1 MGVSGPDVVV
11 VGAGPNGLAAAV
23 TAARAGLEVLVV
35 EGADRPGG
43 AARTEE
49 VTLPG
54 FRHDLGAAVHPMALA
69 SPFLRRFG
77 LDERV
82 SFLTPEVS
90 YAHPF
95 DGGGAAVA
103 WRDLRRTAAGLGED
117 GPAYTRLLGPLVARA
132 EEVARFTLGA
142 MLRLPPDP
150 MTALRF
156 GLAALDQAGPGWNRR
171 WRGRDAPAL
180 LTGAMAH
187 TVRPMPSLPSAGAG
201 LALAVQ
207 GHAVGWPIPVGG
219 SGAIV
224 DALVAD
230 LLAHGGRIETGRT
243 VTGIDD
249 LPSARATVFDTGVP
263 ALLSI
268 AGRRLPPILRRWL
281 RTIRFGSGAGK
292 VDFALD
298 GPVPWLD
305 PTARRAVTLHLGGPR
320 AVIADAERA
329 VAAGRVPSRPYV
341 LVAQPSVLDASR
353 APSGKHVLWAY
364 THLPNGSTLDPTELI
379 SGAIERVAPGFRD
392 LVLASNA
399 RSAADIG
406 AWDPNLGGGD
416 IAAGAITLRQ
426 LLARPIPSSD
436 PWHLAD
442 GIYLCS
448 AAAAPGPGVHGQ
460 GGYLAAR
467 SLLRREFGVTAP
479 PSLG

>member
-1 MGVSGPDVVV
+1 MSTPDVVV
-11 VGAGPNGLAAAV
+11 IGAGPNGLATAV
-23 TAARAGLEVLVV
+23 TAARAGLDVLVV

-77 LDERV
+77 LADRV
-82 SFLTPEVS
+82 PFLTPEIS

-95 DGGGAAVA
+95 DDGTAAIA
-103 WRDLRRTAAGLGED
+103 WHDLRRTAAGLGAD
-117 GPAYTRLLGPLVARA
+117 GPAYTRLLEPLVARA
-132 EEVARFTLGA
+132 QEVARLTLGPV
-142 MLRLPPDP
+142 LRVPPDLL
-150 MTALRF
+150 TALRF
-156 GLAALDQAGPGWNRR
+156 GLAALDQGGPVWNRR
-171 WRGRDAPAL
+171 WSGRDAAAL
-180 LTGAMAH
+180 LTGVMAH
-187 TVRPMPSLPSAGAG
+187 TVRPMPSIPSAGAG

-207 GHAVGWPIPVGG
+207 AHAVGWPIPVGG
-219 SGAIV
+219 TGAIV

-243 VTGIDD
+243 VTDVRD
-249 LPSARATVFDTGVP
+249 LPQARAIVFDTSVP
-263 ALLSI
+263 ALLGI
-268 AGRRLPPILRRWL
+268 ARTRLPAILRAWL
-281 RTIRFGSGAGK
+281 RTVRFGSGIGK

-305 PTARRAVTLHLGGPR
+305 QTARSAVTLHLGGTR
-320 AVIADAERA
+320 EAIADGERT
-329 VAAGRVPSRPYV
+329 VAAGRVPGSPYV
-341 LVAQPSVLDASR
+341 LVAQPSVLDPTR
-353 APSGKHVLWAY
+353 APQGKHVLWAY
-364 THLPNGSTLDPTELI
+364 THLPNGSTLDPAELI
-379 SGAIERVAPGFRD
+379 GDAIERVAPGFRD
-392 LVLASNA
+392 LVLAANA

-416 IAAGAITLRQ
+416 IAAGAVSLRQ
-426 LLARPIPSSD
+426 LLVRPVPSPE
-436 PWHLAD
+436 PWHLVD

-467 SLLRREFGVTAP
+467 SFLRREFGITDP
-479 PSLG
+479 PALR

>member
-1 MGVSGPDVVV
+1 MSAPDVVV

-23 TAARAGLEVLVV
+23 TAARAGLDVLVV

-69 SPFLRRFG
+69 APFLRRFG
-77 LDERV
+77 LPAKV
-82 SFLTPEVS
+82 PFLVPEVS

-95 DGGGAAVA
+95 DDGGAAIA
-103 WRDLRRTAAGLGED
+103 WRDVRRTAAGLGAD
-117 GPAYTRLLGPLVARA
+117 GPAYLRLLEPLVARSR
-132 EEVARFTLGA
+132 EVARFTLGP
-142 MLRLPPDP
+142 MMRVPPDP
-150 MTALRF
+150 VTALRF
-156 GLAALDQAGPGWNRR
+156 GLAAVDQGTPGWNRR

-207 GHAVGWPIPVGG
+207 AHAVGWPIPVGG
-219 SGAIV
+219 TGAIV

-243 VTGIDD
+243 VSDIDE
-249 LPSARATVFDTGVP
+249 LPRARATVFDTSVP
-263 ALLSI
+263 ALLAI
-268 AGRRLPPILRRWL
+268 AGPRLPHLLRAWL
-281 RTIRFGSGAGK
+281 RTVRFGSGVGK

-298 GPVPWLD
+298 GPVPWRD
-305 PTARRAVTLHLGGPR
+305 ATARTAVTLHLGGSR
-320 AVIADAERA
+320 AA
-329 VAAGRVPSRPYV
+329 VAAAERTVAAGGVPSRPYV
-341 LVAQPSVLDASR
+341 LVAQPSVLDTTR
-353 APSGKHVLWAY
+353 APAGKQVLWAY
-364 THLPNGSTLDPTELI
+364 THLPNGSTLDPTDLI
-379 SGAIERVAPGFRD
+379 SSTIERLAPGFRD

-416 IAAGAITLRQ
+416 LASGAVTLRQ
-426 LLARPIPSSD
+426 LLARPTPSPD

-467 SLLRREFGVTAP
+467 SLLRHEFGVTDP
-479 PSLG
+479 PPLR

>member
-1 MGVSGPDVVV
+1 MSDPDVVV

-23 TAARAGLEVLVV
+23 TAARAGLDVLVV

-77 LDERV
+77 LSDRV
-82 SFLTPEVS
+82 PFLTPEVS

-95 DGGGAAVA
+95 EDSGAAIA
-103 WRDLRRTAAGLGED
+103 WRDLDRTAAGLGAD
-117 GPAYTRLLGPLVARA
+117 GPAYTRLLAPLVARA
-132 EEVARFTLGA
+132 EEVARFTLGPV
-142 MLRLPPDP
+142 LRVPPDP
-150 MTALRF
+150 ITALRF

-180 LTGAMAH
+180 LTGVMAH

-219 SGAIV
+219 TGAIV

-230 LLAHGGRIETGRT
+230 LLAHGGRVETRRSVTRIEE
-243 VTGIDD
+243 
-249 LPSARATVFDTGVP
+249 LPPARATVFDTSVP
-263 ALLSI
+263 TLLSI
-268 AGRRLPPILRRWL
+268 AGNRLPPILRAWL
-281 RTIRFGSGAGK
+281 RTVRFGSGVGK

-305 PTARRAVTLHLGGPR
+305 PTARSAVTLHLGGPR
-320 AVIADAERA
+320 AVIAEAERV
-329 VAAGRVPSRPYV
+329 VASGRVPSRPYV

-353 APSGKHVLWAY
+353 APAGKHVLWTY
-364 THLPNGSTLDPTELI
+364 THLPNGSTLDPTDLI
-379 SGAIERVAPGFRD
+379 SDAIERVAPGFRD

-416 IAAGAITLRQ
+416 IAAGAVTLRQ
-426 LLARPIPSSD
+426 LLMRPTPSPE

-442 GIYLCS
+442 GVYLCS

-467 SLLRREFGVTAP
+467 SFLRREFGVVDP
-479 PSLG
+479 PSLR

>member
-1 MGVSGPDVVV
+1 MSAPDVVV

-23 TAARAGLEVLVV
+23 TAARAGLDVLVV

-69 SPFLRRFG
+69 APFFRRFG
-77 LDERV
+77 LPERV
-82 SFLTPEVS
+82 PFLVPEVS

-95 DGGGAAVA
+95 DDGRAAIA
-103 WRDLRRTAAGLGED
+103 WQDLHRTAAGLGAD
-117 GPAYTRLLGPLVARA
+117 GPAYLRLLEPLVARSR
-132 EEVARFTLGA
+132 EVARFTLGP
-142 MLRLPPDP
+142 MVRVPPDP
-150 MTALRF
+150 ATALRF
-156 GLAALDQAGPGWNRR
+156 GLAALDQGGPGWNRR

-180 LTGAMAH
+180 LTGVMAH

-201 LALAVQ
+201 LALAV
-207 GHAVGWPIPVGG
+207 HAHAAGWPIPVGG
-219 SGAIV
+219 TGAIV

-243 VTGIDD
+243 VSGIGE
-249 LPSARATVFDTGVP
+249 LPPARATVFDTSVP
-263 ALLSI
+263 ALLAI
-268 AGRRLPPILRRWL
+268 AGGRLPRLLRGWL
-281 RTIRFGSGAGK
+281 RTVRFGAGIGK

-298 GPVPWLD
+298 GPVPWRD
-305 PTARRAVTLHLGGPR
+305 PIARTAVTLHLGGSR
-320 AVIADAERA
+320 AAVADAERT
-329 VAAGRVPSRPYV
+329 VAAGRVPARPYV
-341 LVAQPSVLDASR
+341 LVAQPSVLDATR
-353 APSGKHVLWAY
+353 APAGKHVLWAY
-364 THLPNGSTLDPTELI
+364 THLPNGSTLDPTDLI
-379 SGAIERVAPGFRD
+379 SEAIERVAPGFRD
-392 LVLASNA
+392 LVLAANA

-416 IAAGAITLRQ
+416 LAAGAVSLRQ
-426 LLARPIPSSD
+426 LLARPTPSPD

-442 GIYLCS
+442 RIYLCS

-467 SLLRREFGVTAP
+467 SLLRREFGITTP
-479 PSLG
+479 PPLR